1 MRLLTRLAFVLASIY
16 FVQCQLIV
24 PQLSSLNLL
33 NSLRPQIQNF
43 LDKLE
48 DILPQYLGT
57 ISSVELQ
64 TLEDKLIQVVLGQ
77 LGGNLNFNAL
87 KDKLRPVLQQFLNT
101 KPQIRFDFDTLL
113 SHVSNAALTELPAII
128 LSVLSGKREVTDAR
142 FGLDD
147 VLALADKLPL
157 STYLP
162 QIQQFLSS
170 DKFEQL
176 QNQFLSIVLAAVGNK
191 WDVAPLAQALQQLF
205 TQFVPQ
211 TAQMRVDWDHLAQQA
226 INGLASAAPSIIA
239 IALGF
244 IGKRE
249 VRVNYQ
255 ELLSQLSIDKLAQI
269 FEVINSV
276 DKSKVFAQLRKLL
289 QNLFQTYLGRVNF
302 DEMAASLMNQLN
314 GLLPALSQ
322 SLFSMIG

>member
-1 MRLLTRLAFVLASIY
+1 MRLLTRLAFVLASIA

-24 PQLSSLNLL
+24 PQLNSLTLL

-48 DILPQYLGT
+48 DILPQFLGT
-57 ISSVELQ
+57 ISSEELQ
-64 TLEDKLIQVVLGQ
+64 TLEDKLVQVVLGQ
-77 LGGNLNFNAL
+77 LGGNFNFNTI

-101 KPQIRFDFDTLL
+101 KPQIRFDFDALL
-113 SHVSNAALTELPAII
+113 NHVSNAALTDLPAII
-128 LSVLSGKREVTDAR
+128 LSVLGRKREVTDAR

-162 QIQQFLSS
+162 QIQQLLSG
-170 DKFEQL
+170 DNLQQL
-176 QNQFLSIVLAAVGNK
+176 QSQFLSVVLAAVGNN

-211 TAQMRVDWDHLAQQA
+211 IAQMRVDWGQLAQQA
-226 INGLASAAPSIIA
+226 INSLASAAPSIIA
-239 IALGF
+239 TALSF
-244 IGKRE
+244 MGKRE

-255 ELLSQLSIDKLAQI
+255 DLLSQLSIDNWLKFSKSLIVLTKAKFLLNSENFFKTSSKLI
-269 FEVINSV
+269 S
-276 DKSKVFAQLRKLL
+276 
-289 QNLFQTYLGRVNF
+289 
-302 DEMAASLMNQLN
+302 AA
-314 GLLPALSQ
+314 
-322 SLFSMIG
+322 

>member
-1 MRLLTRLAFVLASIY
+1 MRLLTGLTFVLASIT

-24 PQLSSLNLL
+24 PQLNSLNLL

-48 DILPQYLGT
+48 DILPQFLGT

-64 TLEDKLIQVVLGQ
+64 TLKDKLIQVVLGQ
-77 LGGNLNFNAL
+77 LGGNLNFNTL
-87 KDKLRPVLQQFLNT
+87 KDKLRPVLQEFLNT
-101 KPQIRFDFDTLL
+101 KPQIRLDFDALL
-113 SHVSNAALTELPAII
+113 NHVSSAALTELPAII
-128 LSVLSGKREVTDAR
+128 LNLLGGKREVTETR
-142 FGLDD
+142 FSLDD

-157 STYLP
+157 STYLS

-170 DKFEQL
+170 DQLQQL
-176 QNQFLSIVLAAVGNK
+176 QNQFLSTVLAAVGNE
-191 WDVAPLAQALQQLF
+191 WDIAPLAQALQELF
-205 TQFVPQ
+205 TQFVPE
-211 TAQMRVDWDHLAQQA
+211 TAQMRVDWGHLAQQA

-239 IALGF
+239 TALGL

-289 QNLFQTYLGRVNF
+289 QNFFQSYLGRVNF